1 MSEEEILEVFR
12 SLNLTT
18 GEERSA
24 ARFES
29 FTAED
34 PCPYSVF
41 TTESTA
47 PCVTGKEGLQC
58 AYAERNPQ

>member
-24 ARFES
+24 ARLNHS
-29 FTAED
+29 QPKTL
-34 PCPYSVF
+34 PLQRVYH
-41 TTESTA
+41 
-47 PCVTGKEGLQC
+47 GKYG
-58 AYAERNPQ
+58 AVRDRERRASMCLR